1 MSIQKTGIRER
12 GLSTAALVMILFAI
26 GVVTFGVL
34 ALLVNISDRKAEAQR
49 PDFRVVEIDDT
60 VDDPA
65 VWGQNFPLHYDGYAS
80 TVDMVKTAYGG
91 SEALP
96 REPTEDDPRTIVSRS
111 KLELIPQ
118 LKRLWAGY
126 AFAVDYRQARGHA
139 YALTD
144 QTYTGRQRV
153 VQQPGTCMQCHASSY
168 VGMMKLGNGDLYDGF
183 NQINQLPYQE
193 ALEHVKYP
201 VTCIDCHDPET
212 MALRITR
219 PSFMEG
225 VKAWKAAEGEPDF
238 DWTQAT
244 RQEMRSFVCAQ
255 CHVEYYFSGPNKN
268 LVFPWAKGLSAEE
281 QYAYYEETGFADWT
295 HAETGA
301 PMLKAQHPEFEIW
314 SQGVHAAS
322 GVACADCHMPYQR
335 VGAKKISNHHVRS
348 PLLDVNASCQTC
360 HNKSEA
366 DIVAWVEGT
375 QHKHEELTKTALDA
389 VLDLIDDIVAAREA
403 GATDEQLERARNFHR
418 KATWFVD
425 FVDAENATGF
435 HAPQEGAR
443 LLGKAINNARLGQ
456 AALREDMSA
465 DTPAGETVAK
475 R

>member
-1 MSIQKTGIRER
+1 MSVQKSRRGER
-12 GLSTAALVMILFAI
+12 GASTGGVVAILFVIAI
-26 GVVTFGVL
+26 ATFGVL
-34 ALLVNISDRKAEAQR
+34 ALLLNISDRKAESQLTH
-49 PDFRVVEIDDT
+49 FRVVEIDDET
-60 VDDPA
+60 DDPA

-80 TVDMVKTAYGG
+80 TVDMVRTAYGG

-96 REPTEDDPRTIVSRS
+96 REPTPDDPRTVVSRS

-139 YALTD
+139 YALED

-168 VGMMKLGNGDLYDGF
+168 VAMMKLGEGDLYEGF
-183 NQINQLPYQE
+183 DQINQKPYQE
-193 ALEHVKYP
+193 ALKHVKYP
-201 VTCIDCHDPET
+201 VTCIDCHDPDT

-219 PSFMEG
+219 PSFMEA
-225 VKAWKAAEGEPDF
+225 VKTWKAAEGEPDY

-244 RQEMRSFVCAQ
+244 RQEMRSFVCGQ
-255 CHVEYYFSGPNKN
+255 CHVEYYFFGPDKN
-268 LVFPWAKGLSAEE
+268 LVFPWAKGLTAED
-281 QYAYYEETGFADWT
+281 QLAYFDESGFADWT

-314 SQGVHAAS
+314 SQGLHAAS
-322 GVACADCHMPYQR
+322 GVSCADCHMPYQR

-348 PLLDVNASCQTC
+348 PLLDINAACQTC
-360 HNKSEA
+360 HNRSEE
-366 DIVAWVEGT
+366 DMLAWVEGT
-375 QHKHEELTKTALDA
+375 QGKHYELSKNALDA
-389 VLDLIDDIVAAREA
+389 VVDLIDDIVAAKEA
-403 GATDEQLERARNFHR
+403 GATDQQLERARSFQR
-418 KATWFVD
+418 TASWFVD

-443 LLGKAINNARLGQ
+443 LLAKAIDNARLGQ
-456 AALREDMSA
+456 VALRKD
-465 DTPAGETVAK
+465 V